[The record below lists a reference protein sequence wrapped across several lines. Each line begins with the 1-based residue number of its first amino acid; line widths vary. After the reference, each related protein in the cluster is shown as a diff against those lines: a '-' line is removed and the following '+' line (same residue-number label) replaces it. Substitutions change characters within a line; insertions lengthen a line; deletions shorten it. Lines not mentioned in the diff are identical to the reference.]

1 MAPKNKNIITKAD
14 QKKIYRLYT
23 ENHLSMKELAEA
35 FNHSVSGIKA
45 IIHNL
50 DSSIYHTR
58 NLLGRNEDYIKDA
71 KNEVWKK
78 LKANTRSRYEV
89 SNYGRIKSFTYNP
102 EGTILKG
109 KMHGGYLMLDYLDL
123 ETGTRKHALIHRLV
137 ALHFIGKPTKAKPN
151 VIHIDGNKANN
162 RVENLRYANAKET
175 GVHNIVNEDAIAL
188 NKIRNTKRTK
198 GAKLT
203 LTQVETIRRIL
214 ANPNKQVKRSV
225 IAARYNVSEMTIYRI
240 QNGENWGNKGTPLKY
255 TKKAPSLLP
264 NESVNTIRKLLAEN
278 KLTQKEIAAKLDTT
292 EVVVSRIK
300 LGKTYKNVSTV

>member
-1 MAPKNKNIITKAD
+1 MASKNKNIITKAEQ
-14 QKKIYRLYT
+14 QKVLKLYK

-35 FNHSVSGIKA
+35 FKHSVSGIKA

-71 KNEVWKK
+71 KNEIWKK
-78 LKANTRSRYEV
+78 LKASTRNRYEV
-89 SNYGRIKSFTYNP
+89 SSYGRIRSFAYNP

-109 KMHGGYLMLDYLDL
+109 KMHSGYLMLDYYDL
-123 ETGTRKHALIHRLV
+123 ETDTRKHALIHRLV

-162 RVENLRYANAKET
+162 RVENLRYASATET
-175 GVHNIVNEDAIAL
+175 GNNHIYNLATIAQNEL
-188 NKIRNTKRTK
+188 RNSKRTK

-203 LTQVETIRRIL
+203 LTQVETIRKIL
-214 ANPNKQVKRSV
+214 ANPNKQVKRST

-240 QNGENWGNKGTPLKY
+240 QNGENWGDKGTPLSY
-255 TKKAPSLLP
+255 TKKIPNLLP
-264 NESVNTIRKLLAEN
+264 DKTVHAIKKLLLQN
-278 KLTQKEIAAKLDTT
+278 KLTQKDIAEKMNTS

-300 LGKTYKNVSTV
+300 LGKTYKYVGVV